1 MKITIEATS
10 KEIAEFV
17 RELQFPK
24 SYGSLTSDG
33 SENIES
39 QKPIF
44 SAMGPQSISRSP
56 CYKTEP

>member
-1 MKITIEATS
+1 MKIIIEATS
-10 KEIAEFV
+10 KEIAELV
-17 RELQFPK
+17 RELQFPDPCVNLN
-24 SYGSLTSDG
+24 SSG

-39 QKPIF
+39 QNAIF